1 MSPKKK
7 GFVKFFD
14 LFKPGVSRRSC
25 QLMTLLATI
34 DRLIKAM
41 EKRTDLKQFAS
52 DNADMLN
59 SSIAEMR
66 RARGCVCQAMERL
79 NFPVS
84 SEDQNERKRFR
95 EFWQWP

>member
-7 GFVKFFD
+7 EFVTYSD
-14 LFKPGVSRRSC
+14 LFKPGVSRKSC

-41 EKRTDLKQFAS
+41 EQRKDLKQFAN

-66 RARGCVCQAMERL
+66 KARGCVCQAMERL
-79 NFPVS
+79 NFPVPS
-84 SEDQNERKRFR
+84 RDQQERERFR
-95 EFWQWP
+95 AFWKCS